1 MIATTDSVSAT
12 LAENRVSWGAIIAGA
27 VVALT
32 IHVVLA
38 VLGLA
43 IGASVINPLQEANPV
58 EGIGIGAGIYFV
70 ISAILAVLAGGYVA
84 GALSRI
90 QERRNRTL
98 HGLATWALVTLLSVM
113 LLATGLGRLVGGT
126 MNIVG
131 SGLSQAGSVASAVAG
146 SVTDGVARDNS
157 RPGANAGQGS
167 RVDVDSLRQEARDLL
182 RSTGEPAL
190 QPGELEDTA
199 GQLRDQATNAATR
212 IARNPGSA
220 EQVIKDVFDRM
231 ERTAQPAIDA
241 ADRDTLV
248 DTLAA
253 RTDMSRSEVEQ
264 TVSNWERTYADA
276 SASASANWD
285 AMKTE
290 AEQRAR
296 ELGQDASDAV
306 ATAAWWTF
314 FMLLLTAVAA
324 AIGANL
330 GANRAVVALSERA
343 TRG

>member
-12 LAENRVSWGAIIAGA
+12 FAEQRVSWGAIIAGA

-32 IHVVLA
+32 VHVTLA
-38 VLGLA
+38 VLGIA
-43 IGASVINPLQEANPV
+43 IGASVINPLHEANPV
-58 EGIGIGAGIYFV
+58 EGIGMGAGIYFV

-90 QERRNRTL
+90 QKSRNRTL

-146 SVTDGVARDNS
+146 SVADQLTQGE
-157 RPGANAGQGS
+157 PGSGGDAGQDS
-167 RVDVDSLRQEARDLL
+167 RVDVEALRQEARELL

-190 QPGELEDTA
+190 QPGELADTA
-199 GQLRDQATNAATR
+199 GQLRDQATDAAAR

-220 EQVIKDVFDRM
+220 EQVIEDVFDRM
-231 ERTAQPAIDA
+231 ERTAQPVIEA
-241 ADRDTLV
+241 ADREALV
-248 DTLAA
+248 NALVA
-253 RTDMSRSEVEQ
+253 RTDMSRTEAEQ
-264 TVSNWERTYADA
+264 TVANWERTYADA
-276 SASASANWD
+276 SARASANWQ
-285 AMKTE
+285 AIKAE

-296 ELGQDASDAV
+296 ELGQGASDAV

-314 FMLLLTAVAA
+314 FMLVLTAIAA

-330 GANRAVVALSERA
+330 GPDRAVVAVSARA
-343 TRG
+343 TRT